1 MRDEI
6 IKSIDIVD
14 EVITESEIDVC
25 LSLLESYA
33 KMSVII
39 ENYDGPVN
47 ELDIFQE
54 GFGDDVKKSMDETG
68 QNRSTL
74 FKILTIIPRLIHA
87 IMTAIRNKFLKI
99 SESAEK
105 TGKEFTEKFA
115 KATEEQKKK
124 IVGMF
129 DPDKEKRKKIIIG
142 SAVAASGAV
151 LTAASIAKIKER
163 QAKKLEELHAA
174 NMKEIHTMLE
184 KCVEEELSGDI
195 GKEYKNT
202 MNAYKSRHTTNEQRG
217 QLRNLLDSYHNTYN
231 MYYTNLRET
240 ITNCLKTTPEHANI
254 DPEDP
259 TTRYEEDLMSC
270 LEIIEPIGR
279 IVSSTRPEELDKL
292 EERLKNETL
301 EGDVRPVGGAYE
313 DYSSGQY
320 VSEPTEIKD
329 ISKRLQAEIEF
340 IYKND
345 KHCEPVTMRPD
356 GTLGIPCLV
365 ARDVIVIQACVKGL
379 KYLTERLK
387 QNESNAS
394 VRNYPDKKE
403 KSVFVKILTEGKN
416 IKAPIYSASGY
427 MENTKNAFKQFEEIE
442 KEIYNTINEA
452 KDILNTLGLEDLKND
467 LNAFG
472 PKESIGTEKV
482 SKTTFEEMTKLID
495 LLRHYSSQVNHD
507 MEIYDHTR
515 KAIGYINE
523 FYLQK

>member
-6 IKSIDIVD
+6 IKSIDNID

-25 LSLLESYA
+25 LSLLDSYV
-33 KMSVII
+33 KMSDII
-39 ENYDGPVN
+39 ENYVGHVN
-47 ELDIFQE
+47 NLNIFQE
-54 GFGDDVKKSMDETG
+54 GFGDDVKKSMTETG
-68 QNRSTL
+68 KNKSIL

-87 IMTAIRNKFLKI
+87 IVTAIRNKFLKI

-129 DPDKEKRKKIIIG
+129 DRDKEKRIKIIIG
-142 SAVAASGAV
+142 SAIAAGAAV
-151 LTAASIAKIKER
+151 LTAESISKIKER
-163 QAKKLEELHAA
+163 HAKKLEELHAV

-184 KCVEEELSGDI
+184 KIVEDELHDEL
-195 GKEYKNT
+195 GKKYKNT
-202 MNAYKSRHTTNEQRG
+202 MDAYKSRHTTNEQRA
-217 QLRNLLDSYHNTYN
+217 QLRSLLDSFHDTYN
-231 MYYTNLRET
+231 LYFTNLRET
-240 ITNCLKTTPEHANI
+240 ISNCLKTTPKHTDV
-254 DPEDP
+254 DPENP
-259 TTRYEEDLMSC
+259 TINYEEDLRSC
-270 LEIIEPIGR
+270 LEIIEPIR
-279 IVSSTRPEELDKL
+279 NIVSSTTPEKLDKL

-301 EGDVRPVGGAYE
+301 EGDIRPVGGAYE

-320 VSEPTEIKD
+320 ASEPTEIKD
-329 ISKRLQAEIEF
+329 IAKRLQAEIEF

-345 KHCEPVTMRPD
+345 KRCEPVTMRPD

-365 ARDVIVIQACVKGL
+365 SRDVIVVQSCIKGL

-387 QNESNAS
+387 QNESKAS
-394 VRNYPDKKE
+394 VMNHPDKKE
-403 KSVFVKILTEGKN
+403 KSTFAKILTEGKN
-416 IKAPIYSASGY
+416 LKAPIYSPSEY
-427 MENTKNAFKQFEEIE
+427 VKNTNDAFKRFEEIE

-452 KDILNTLGLEDLKND
+452 KDILNTLGLDDLKND

-482 SKTTFEEMTKLID
+482 SKATFEEMTKLID
-495 LLRHYSSQVNHD
+495 LLRHYSSQINHD

-515 KAIGYINE
+515 IAIGYINE